1 MKILKKIFFQKKEE
15 NETSLQ
21 KINPKNY
28 KKSLK
33 EYNELQQ
40 TEKKLQSQ
48 IDELI
53 QEKIVLQIK
62 INELEQ
68 SSIRCENCDILDE
81 QIKIYLQDKK
91 NFLQRVSN
99 LKQEIKIY
107 QSNIKNQPNKIED
120 DEILQPNEPLPEP
133 AKYFIMNNKFY
144 IIDNNNDLYTLT
156 KCKKFEEYKKKNAQY
171 DKGQEELLLKFINS
185 YSKEK

>member
-1 MKILKKIFFQKKEE
+1 MKILKKIFFQKKKE
-15 NETSLQ
+15 NETSLP

-62 INELEQ
+62 INE
-68 SSIRCENCDILDE
+68 
-81 QIKIYLQDKK
+81 
-91 NFLQRVSN
+91 
-99 LKQEIKIY
+99 
-107 QSNIKNQPNKIED
+107 
-120 DEILQPNEPLPEP
+120 
-133 AKYFIMNNKFY
+133 
-144 IIDNNNDLYTLT
+144 
-156 KCKKFEEYKKKNAQY
+156 
-171 DKGQEELLLKFINS
+171 
-185 YSKEK
+185 